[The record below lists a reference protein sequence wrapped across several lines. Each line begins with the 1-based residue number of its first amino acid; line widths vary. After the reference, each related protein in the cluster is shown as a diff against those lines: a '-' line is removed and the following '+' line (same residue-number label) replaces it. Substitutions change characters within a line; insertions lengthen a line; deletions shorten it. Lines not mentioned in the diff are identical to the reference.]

1 MFARRAETS
10 SRKSDFTKTGVVAV
24 ALVGLVLVDARTE
37 ALAQSTDTL
46 EYQFCPYDH
55 GSIDGD
61 QVDISLNGASVFTD
75 YTLPSLGA
83 IRCETVEVPQ
93 GGNELRIHA
102 DNEGDISPN
111 TATLTI
117 RAADGRDLGQRGW
130 ELVSGE
136 EVVWTIYAT
145 PDEITITL
153 DTEPSFATRLVPRQ
167 VYIQNQT
174 ITSVTM
180 PEATGG
186 NEPLTYS
193 MSPSPPAG
201 IMFDSTTRVLSGTP
215 TAPSPLTT
223 YTYTVTDADGDTEEL
238 TFTIVVN
245 ESDVVADAGAEERES
260 VADTIRAVTGATTAN
275 ITTNI
280 GTRFS
285 AARGGISIAL
295 NEQSIMLD
303 DLYGNTLWNADGKSR
318 TLGLDDLLRS
328 SGFQVVFGAAE
339 GTDAYMAT
347 QWTLWGRGDLQ
358 FFSSEPDQGA
368 GYDGDLQAGYLGF
381 DMQLADQWLAGVA
394 VSHTAAEADYS
405 PEGGEAGEDGRMDI
419 TLTSVLPYARF
430 TPDSGTEIWAILGAG
445 TGQIDNLRP
454 GASSSQESD
463 VTLFMGAAG
472 GRRAI
477 EVGGPLDW
485 ALLGD
490 YSTGQVETDDGA
502 QAIAGLT
509 VDVWRARVGVEGS
522 HTTELEGGNTLTSFM
537 EVAGRYDGGDGEE
550 ETGLEISP
558 GLYFSASDRG
568 FGLEVRGSVLALHS
582 AENYEEFGLSMTAS
596 YSPGSDGLGLAA
608 SLTPS
613 WGTETATD
621 TLWRDDDFG
630 RLALRPKDREAMSLN
645 ARAGYGIRAMSGL
658 LTPFGEIAVRDQDNR
673 KIRVGA
679 RFRQR
684 HSNLGVELS
693 GERRE
698 WFGDEPDHRVGVIG
712 RLRF

>member
-1 MFARRAETS
+1 MSYYTS
-10 SRKSDFTKTGVVAV
+10 
-24 ALVGLVLVDARTE
+24 TE
-37 ALAQSTDTL
+37 APVVTLSSTSL
-46 EYQFCPYDH
+46 SIEEG
-55 GSIDGD
+55 GSG
-61 QVDISLNGASVFTD
+61 
-75 YTLPSLGA
+75 
-83 IRCETVEVPQ
+83 
-93 GGNELRIHA
+93 
-102 DNEGDISPN
+102 
-111 TATLTI
+111 
-117 RAADGRDLGQRGW
+117 
-130 ELVSGE
+130 
-136 EVVWTIYAT
+136 
-145 PDEITITL
+145 
-153 DTEPSFATRLVPRQ
+153 
-167 VYIQNQT
+167 
-174 ITSVTM
+174 
-180 PEATGG
+180 
-186 NEPLTYS
+186 
-193 MSPSPPAG
+193 
-201 IMFDSTTRVLSGTP
+201 
-215 TAPSPLTT
+215 
-223 YTYTVTDADGDTEEL
+223 TYTVRLSSNPDGTVTVTPSGGPEIEISPPQL
-238 TFTIVVN
+238 TFDSSNWATPQTFTVTAEADNDTVNDRVTISHSVTGYAAAAG
-245 ESDVVADAGAEERES
+245 DVAVTVTERTEPIGPTGPIGPTEPPPPPVALGTLPPEERE
-260 VADTIRAVTGATTAN
+260 VVNTTLATVTSSTVSNVTS
-275 ITTNI
+275 NI
-280 GTRFS
+280 GSRFS

-295 NEQSIMLD
+295 NEQSITLD

-328 SGFQVVFGAAE
+328 TGFQIVFGADEGAE
-339 GTDAYMAT
+339 AYAAT
-347 QWTLWGRGDLQ
+347 QWTFWGRGDLQ

-368 GYDGDLQAGYLGF
+368 RYDGDLQAGYLGF

-394 VSHTAAEADYS
+394 VSRTAAEADYS

-445 TGQIDNLRP
+445 TGQIDNRRP

-490 YSTGQVETDDGA
+490 FSTGQVETEDGT
-502 QAIAGLT
+502 QAVAGLT

-568 FGLEVRGSVLALHS
+568 FGVEVRGSVLALHS

-645 ARAGYGIRAMSGL
+645 ARVGYGIRAMSGL
-658 LTPFGEIAVRDQDNR
+658 LTPFGEVAVRDQDNR